1 MVMLYHGTNQLFRKP
16 VPSKGRMC
24 TDFGRGFYLTPNFET
39 ARRIALRSVDFS
51 VVGRPVVLSFEFD
64 HEKALQELRTKTFA
78 RIDIP
83 WTKFVIANR
92 KRDVVAV
99 DHNIDGRY
107 DVVHG
112 PVADDRLVR
121 LLMKY
126 DRGLMTLEE
135 LRTQLALTQ
144 RGMVQYSFHTPAAV
158 KCLNF
163 KEAAY
168 VC

>member
-1 MVMLYHGTNQLFRKP
+1 MVVLYHGTNQAFRRP
-16 VPSKGRMC
+16 VPSRGRMC

-39 ARRIALRSVDFS
+39 ARRIALRSADFS
-51 VVGRPVVLSFEFD
+51 VVGRPVVLAFEFD
-64 HEKALQELRTKTFA
+64 YEMALRDLRTKTFA

-92 KRDVVAV
+92 KRDDAAA

-107 DVVHG
+107 DIVRG

-135 LRTQLALTQ
+135 LRMQLVKTQ
-144 RGMVQYSFHTPAAV
+144 RGMVQYSFHTPKAM
-158 KCLNF
+158 KFLKF
-163 KEAAY
+163 KEAVH

>member
-1 MVMLYHGTNQLFRKP
+1 MVVLYHGTNQVFRRP
-16 VPSKGRMC
+16 VPSRGRIC

-39 ARRIALRSVDFS
+39 ARRIALRSADFS
-51 VVGRPVVLSFEFD
+51 VVGRPVVLAFEFD
-64 HEKALQELRTKTFA
+64 NEKALRDLRTKTFA

-92 KRDVVAV
+92 KREESAA

-135 LRTQLALTQ
+135 LRMQLSLTQ
-144 RGMVQYSFHTPAAV
+144 RGMVQYSFHTMAAV
-158 KCLNF
+158 KCLKF
-163 KEAAY
+163 KEAKY

>member
-1 MVMLYHGTNQLFRKP
+1 MVVLYHGTNQVFRRP
-16 VPSKGRMC
+16 IPSKGRIC

-51 VVGRPVVLSFEFD
+51 SAGRPVVLAFEFD
-64 HEKALQELRTKTFA
+64 DKAATLGLHTKTFA

-92 KRDVVAV
+92 KRDDAAA

-107 DVVHG
+107 DIVRG

-135 LRTQLALTQ
+135 LRMQLVKTQ
-144 RGMVQYSFHTPAAV
+144 RGMVQYSFHTPKAV
-158 KCLNF
+158 KFLKF
-163 KEAAY
+163 KEAVH

>member
-1 MVMLYHGTNQLFRKP
+1 MVVLYHGTNQVFQRP
-16 VPSKGRMC
+16 IPSRGRMC

-39 ARRIALRSVDFS
+39 AKRIALRSVDFS

-64 HEKALQELRTKTFA
+64 NEKALRDLRTKTFA
-78 RIDIP
+78 RIDLS

-92 KRDVVAV
+92 KRDEVAA

-135 LRTQLALTQ
+135 LRMQLAQTQ
-144 RGMVQYSFHTPAAV
+144 RGMVQYSFHTLAAV
-158 KCLNF
+158 KCLKF

-168 VC
+168 VS

>member
-1 MVMLYHGTNQLFRKP
+1 MVVLYHGTNRVFRRP
-16 VPSKGRMC
+16 IPSKGRIC

-51 VVGRPVVLSFEFD
+51 SAGRPVVLAFKFD
-64 HEKALQELRTKTFA
+64 DKAATLGLHTKTFA

-92 KRDVVAV
+92 KRDEAAV

-107 DVVHG
+107 DIVRG

-135 LRTQLALTQ
+135 LRMQLAKTQ
-144 RGMVQYSFHTPAAV
+144 RGMVQYSFHTPKAV
-158 KCLNF
+158 KFLKF
-163 KEAAY
+163 KEVVH